1 MSGTGSAPEP
11 PNSDKSNLSDASRSV
26 QPDESKGR
34 PPEKPA
40 TIQDQLN
47 QAELRLKRL
56 GWWVGTATII
66 SAITALANGYSAFR
80 FGQAQ
85 HTLTQA
91 QTVEQIEK
99 QRVSFELRVTP
110 FLLPDGRH
118 FYLKTTLKNHSVKEL
133 NIFMINLRVWQGDGW
148 EDSYDTPS
156 EQGKILVSDVIVAD
170 CPDKLCSQGA
180 QTSTVDKILRLRNID
195 AIAIEATEEPIDN
208 TFGPYQLSEQQA
220 RLGIWVEASA
230 YVQETD
236 QGKCGFDPSEEVP
249 KPGDLPVLCEQRT
262 QGKCFTAGDCVTA
275 NAPAEF
281 YRVIGSR
288 DGPIFKQLK
297 TE

>member
-1 MSGTGSAPEP
+1 MSGTDSAP
-11 PNSDKSNLSDASRSV
+11 PNSNKPSLSDASPSTQQDARKG
-26 QPDESKGR
+26 QPS
-34 PPEKPA
+34 EKPP
-40 TIQDQLN
+40 TVQDQLN

-91 QTVEQIEK
+91 QAIEQIEK
-99 QRVSFELRVTP
+99 QRVSFELTVTP

-133 NIFMINLRVWQGDGW
+133 NILMINLRVWQGDGW

-156 EQGKILVSDVIVAD
+156 EQGKILVSDTIVVD
-170 CPDKLCSQGA
+170 CPDKFCSQSA
-180 QTSTVDKILRLRNID
+180 QTSNVDKILRLRNID
-195 AIAIEATEEPIDN
+195 AIAIEATEEPIEN
-208 TFGPYQLSEQQA
+208 TFGPYQLSEQQS
-220 RLGIWVEASA
+220 RLGIWLEATA
-230 YVQETD
+230 YVHETD
-236 QGKCGFDPSEEVP
+236 QGKCGFDRSEDAP
-249 KPGDLPVLCEQRT
+249 KPGDLPVLCEQRVP
-262 QGKCFTAGDCVTA
+262 GKCFTGGDCVTA

-281 YRVIGSR
+281 YRVIVNR
-288 DGPIFKQLK
+288 DGPFFKQLK